1 MIENLNLE
9 EKIDNILKKLNSL
22 LENLSSNLSKE
33 KTENALN
40 DGYNYIVF
48 LIYFINI
55 WKILII
61 FFKV

>member
-48 LIYFINI
+48 LIYFFNI

-61 FFKV
+61 FF

>member
-1 MIENLNLE
+1 MENLNLE

-48 LIYFINI
+48 LIYFVNI
-55 WKILII
+55 
-61 FFKV
+61 

>member
-1 MIENLNLE
+1 MIENINLE

-33 KTENALN
+33 KTEISLN
-40 DGYNYIVF
+40 DGCGNVVF

-55 WKILII
+55 
-61 FFKV
+61 

>member
-1 MIENLNLE
+1 ME

-61 FFKV
+61 FF

>member
-33 KTENALN
+33 KTESALN
-40 DGYNYIVF
+40 DGYNYIKE
-48 LIYFINI
+48 IENI
-55 WKILII
+55 IDIMEKT
-61 FFKV
+61 K